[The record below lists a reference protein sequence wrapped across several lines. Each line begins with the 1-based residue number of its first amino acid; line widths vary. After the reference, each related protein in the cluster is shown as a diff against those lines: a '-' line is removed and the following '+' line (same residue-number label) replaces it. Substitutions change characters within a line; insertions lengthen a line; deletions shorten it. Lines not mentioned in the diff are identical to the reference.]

1 MGGLGRFAPAL
12 LIIAAMAT
20 TFLAMDGPPPGQT
33 AVPVATAEPVA
44 ERTAHT
50 HSQPEQTAA
59 EAPGEVPPA
68 HAHTEAEH
76 SSTQL
81 TATEVDRYLGGQ
93 VRPLEGEQAGL
104 YAVRLPDGEQ
114 LVTHGPDLHLA
125 ETEAPPPTEERRPP
139 VCAGQNAQHVLY
151 GRPAGAPDRSAE
163 VVGQIRDEIARM
175 NAVLN
180 RDSLAS
186 GGPTADYRVV
196 CDGAGEV
203 QVDSF
208 VNTGDASFSSVVS
221 AAKAAGFD
229 RGDLNYTVF
238 YDAHNGCGIG
248 SIYSDD
254 RLAADNW
261 NNRGGGYGIAYAG
274 CWQVVP
280 MHENAHNMGAVQY
293 GAPNS
298 TGSGAHCNDE
308 SDVMCYRD
316 GGDRNQT
323 MATVCTDV
331 ERFDCGNDD
340 YFDTA
345 PEPGD
350 YLATHWNLGSR
361 LNRFL
366 VFNGELSQPD
376 PDPSTAS
383 LVPGTPVNGRTGRAR
398 SVRYYK
404 VEVPVGQS
412 SLQVSLDGPG
422 AGVRKSGKQRRARSA
437 AQGKARKAKRAQ
449 AVDLDLRVRPG
460 AAPGAADSVCRP
472 LRGSSDET
480 CAVANPAP
488 GWWFVAVELRKGRA
502 KQSFRLIAG
511 LG

>member
-1 MGGLGRFAPAL
+1 MGGFGRVVPVL
-12 LIIAAMAT
+12 LIAAAMAAT
-20 TFLAMDGPPPGQT
+20 LLGMDGPPP
-33 AVPVATAEPVA
+33 AIPAASPATVQAAPELS
-44 ERTAHT
+44 AHR
-50 HSQPEQTAA
+50 EADGGAA
-59 EAPGEVPPA
+59 HHHAGPAPSA
-68 HAHTEAEH
+68 HAHEGTGH
-76 SSTQL
+76 SSTLL
-81 TATEVDRYLGGQ
+81 TAAEVDRYIGDE
-93 VRPLEGEQAGL
+93 VKPLDGEEAGL
-104 YAVRLPDGEQ
+104 YSVSLPDGEQ

-125 ETEAPPPTEERRPP
+125 DGEPPAASEERRPP
-139 VCAGQNAQHVLY
+139 VCAGTNAQHVLY
-151 GRPAGAPDRSAE
+151 GRPAGAPDRTAE

-186 GGPTADYRVV
+186 GGPVADYRVL
-196 CDGAGEV
+196 CDAAGEV
-203 QVDSF
+203 RVDSF
-208 VNTGDASFSSVVS
+208 VNPADASFSSVV
-221 AAKAAGFD
+221 AAARASGYS

-238 YDAHNGCGIG
+238 YDGSNGCGIG

-274 CWQVVP
+274 CWQGVP

-293 GAPNS
+293 SAPNS

-308 SDVMCYRD
+308 WDVMCYAD

-323 MATVCTDV
+323 MRGVCGDA

-340 YFDTA
+340 YFDSA
-345 PEPGD
+345 PEPGE
-350 YLATHWNLGSR
+350 YLSSHWNIGSR

-366 VFNGELSQPD
+366 VFNGEPTPPVD
-376 PDPSTAS
+376 PDPSTDV
-383 LVPGTPVNGRTGRAR
+383 LPPGAQVKGRTGRVR

-404 VEVPVGQS
+404 VEVPAGQS
-412 SLQVSLDGPG
+412 SLEISLDGPANRVG
-422 AGVRKSGKQRRARSA
+422 KAGSTKRTRSTTRA
-437 AQGKARKAKRAQ
+437 KARKAKRAPV
-449 AVDLDLRVRPG
+449 ADLDLRVHPG

-488 GWWFVAVELRKGRA
+488 GWWYVAVELRRGKS
-502 KQSFRLIAG
+502 KHPFRLTAS